1 MGITKSKKSSLKKK
15 KVKSKKS
22 KLKKKLALPKKRLTD
37 KDAIKILLNRN
48 KELQKE
54 INQTKKSLQKLEKES
69 LVLTKL
75 LIEKGYN
82 H

>member
-48 KELQKE
+48 KELQK
-54 INQTKKSLQKLEKES
+54 
-69 LVLTKL
+69 
-75 LIEKGYN
+75 
-82 H
+82 

>member
-1 MGITKSKKSSLKKK
+1 MGIAKSKKSSLKKK
-15 KVKSKKS
+15 KAIGKKN
-22 KLKKKLALPKKRLTD
+22 KLKKKLVIPQKKLTD

-54 INQTKKSLQKLEKES
+54 INQTKKNLQKLEKES